1 MGRSTRS
8 GFSAHLARV
17 RCRGGRVNRPTDTA
31 FPVNARSFPV
41 RNIPFGDREKT
52 PTGFSPGQKNR
63 RRGMPPPWGK
73 PLWHGISWRW
83 RAVHEPPL
91 RKCCPPLSSFRTLP
105 PADVVGRMALSGF
118 SAHLAR
124 APCRGGRENRPVDT
138 AFLVNVRS
146 FPVSPPPPRIR
157 PLPVPPDPG
166 TFAPRYRCAPRS
178 SRRPG
183 VPPAAP
189 CLEKCGV

>member
-31 FPVNARSFPV
+31 FPGHARSFPV
-41 RNIPFGDREKT
+41 RNIPFVDREKT
-52 PTGFSPGQKNR
+52 PAGFSPGQKNR

-91 RKCCPPLSSFRTLP
+91 RKCCPPLSSFRTP
-105 PADVVGRMALSGF
+105 PPQMSWRVPLDPDFRHIKP
-118 SAHLAR
+118 AHLPGGPLAVPSEAKYPPGR
-124 APCRGGRENRPVDT
+124 PWDRRFGHVAPLRQH
-138 AFLVNVRS
+138 
-146 FPVSPPPPRIR
+146 PP
-157 PLPVPPDPG
+157 
-166 TFAPRYRCAPRS
+166 
-178 SRRPG
+178 
-183 VPPAAP
+183 
-189 CLEKCGV
+189 